1 VRRGNSGRAS
11 DSDYGV
17 VGPLRK
23 QRARKVFSNW
33 CVCTGEN
40 GPDLRPD
47 SRGNPN
53 TFSSVFKQSTAGDL
67 SCIASA
73 ESTGHNV
80 LDAPLYESKP
90 QEWILAPGSGSS
102 DKTAVFSQAQLGRNL
117 GDVSRQNIS
126 NMEYGRR
133 PISRRMA
140 MRLSAYF
147 GVSVD
152 KLIG

>member
-1 VRRGNSGRAS
+1 MITAWSAHCASSGPERSFPTGVYARVRTDLIYVQIHGEIPDTLLKCLQAEYGRR
-11 DSDYGV
+11 
-17 VGPLRK
+17 LILH
-23 QRARKVFSNW
+23 
-33 CVCTGEN
+33 CECGEYW
-40 GPDLRPD
+40 
-47 SRGNPN
+47 
-53 TFSSVFKQSTAGDL
+53 
-67 SCIASA
+67 
-73 ESTGHNV
+73 HNV

-90 QEWILAPGSGSS
+90 QEMDPGAWLRFFRQDRGL
-102 DKTAVFSQAQLGRNL
+102 SQAQLGRNL

-152 KLIG
+152 KFIG